1 MKNKKQVGWLL
12 RLIVIPVLLAIT
24 LAGCGGGGGGD
35 DIADSD
41 DSNDGGVV
49 TSLMVTA
56 TNPEHGETG
65 IPLDRMIAVSFS
77 ESLDPESIEEDSIVM
92 QSNGVSVKGQI
103 TVNKQTI
110 LFMVAAME
118 KNSVYTLTIKPSI
131 RGLDGLSLDS
141 EQSFTFTTGQTY
153 TDGSL
158 PLNENFKPFGS
169 GEFVTLIG
177 KKEYLLL
184 GLDNFYNVQLI
195 DPLKFNSEED
205 SSASSGNVLYT
216 DSNPALVTANK
227 KRTATGSF
235 DHDFYEEVAVIS
247 WSATGTGTL
256 TIYDHGKDSQS
267 RISVDVALEID
278 SRPEGAYQYDIASGD
293 IDNDGLDEVL
303 VVGVIDGALASER
316 KGKIWIFD
324 DLANSSTLL
333 YSADLEGEFDPDIG
347 NVGLDRVAI
356 ASGNVDND
364 NAIETVVAYYL
375 HGRPNASVLVL
386 DDAEHQYDILRH
398 DLIGDS
404 QLIPTASISP
414 DVQRYLRV
422 DTGDTD
428 ADGRDEILVAW
439 MKLDDVADQ
448 GGIVYQSK
456 FWLLDDRSSSFSLI
470 SERSGFS
477 GSYLD
482 TDTLIPEAKLVDL
495 NGDRTAELFVMGTV
509 WHYYEEMDDY
519 IDISDGLNSC
529 GNFSMIYASDNTL
542 FGRSVAVADINGD
555 MREDIVVY
563 RTDSS
568 IDVIA
573 CIEHPHY
580 NPDTGELESVSNAFE
595 IVDSLGPYPYA
606 AYSESAVVAAVNV
619 DQDSLVVQYG
629 GNVPDTASS
638 NTPNESTPTVRMEHS
653 VYFAD
658 NRLIAVVAAPPCAD
672 GIGQNVDGCSAG
684 FGTMIGAGLTSGFT
698 VAVRGGV
705 LVGVEEEI
713 QGGFVFASITLQ
725 KFEAEVSAE
734 LELSAYID
742 SSIETSKTIT
752 NSTVYGEDIVV
763 FSTTPYDRYIYQVVS
778 HSDEVADGKLM
789 TIDIPQRPRIL
800 TVTREYYNAFNGEQ
814 MDIGSS
820 ILKHV
825 PGQLDT
831 YPRSTDVNGYFS
843 FPNLV
848 LGSSGAQTVNQGSG
862 SREVQLEIATEL
874 GIGVDLTLNVDST
887 VKVCGATVCGGVT
900 RGWSI
905 GTSFGA
911 TLSSATTFI
920 SEVGAIDAANY
931 PIYNYTYGMF
941 AYTQLVYDP
950 AGKRMQNFIVV
961 NHWVD
966 D

>member
-1 MKNKKQVGWLL
+1 MKTKNNNQSGWLL
-12 RLIVIPVLLAIT
+12 RIVTIPVLLAIMLT
-24 LAGCGGGGGGD
+24 GCGGGGGGGD

-41 DSNDGGVV
+41 DSEVV
-49 TSLMVTA
+49 TSLTVTA

-110 LFMVAAME
+110 LFMVATME

-184 GLDNFYNVQLI
+184 GLDNPDNVQLI

-216 DSNPALVTANK
+216 DSNPALVMANK

-247 WSATGTGTL
+247 WSATGIGTL
-256 TIYDHGKDSQS
+256 SIYDHGKDSQS

-303 VVGVIDGALASER
+303 VVGVIDGTVASER

-324 DLANSSTLL
+324 DLASSSTLL
-333 YSADLEGEFDPDIG
+333 YSTDLEGEFDPDIG
-347 NVGLDRVAI
+347 NVGLDRIAI

-375 HGRPNASVLVL
+375 HGRPKASVLVL
-386 DDAEHQYDILRH
+386 DDAEHQYAELRH
-398 DLIGDS
+398 GLIGDS
-404 QLIPTASISP
+404 QLIPTAAISAG
-414 DVQRYLRV
+414 VQRYLRV

-439 MKLDDVADQ
+439 MKLDDMARYD
-448 GGIVYQSK
+448 GYDVYHSMY
-456 FWLLDDRSSSFSLI
+456 WLLDDGSASFSQI
-470 SERSGFS
+470 SERGGISGRGLDS
-477 GSYLD
+477 G
-482 TDTLIPEAKLVDL
+482 TLIPEAKLVDL
-495 NGDRTAELFVMGTV
+495 DGDRRAELFVMGAV
-509 WHYYEEMDDY
+509 SAYSIAFGDY
-519 IDISDGLNSC
+519 LNLQDSRYTCGDLGGVSDSP
-529 GNFSMIYASDNTL
+529 ITL
-542 FGRSVAVADINGD
+542 FGRSVAVGDINGD
-555 MREDIVVY
+555 MREDLVIY
-563 RTDSS
+563 KTDSS
-568 IDVIA
+568 IEVIA
-573 CIEHPHY
+573 CTEHPRY
-580 NPDTGELESVSNAFE
+580 NPSTGELESVSNQFDL
-595 IVDSLGPYPYA
+595 IDSRGPYG
-606 AYSESAVVAAVNV
+606 AYSENAVVAAVNV
-619 DQDSLVVQYG
+619 DQDSLVVKYG
-629 GNVPDTASS
+629 GNVPDPGSS
-638 NTPNESTPTVRMEHS
+638 NGSNEPVSEVHMEYS
-653 VYFAD
+653 IYFAD

-734 LELSAYID
+734 LELSAHID

-752 NSTVYGEDIVV
+752 NSTVHGEDIVV
-763 FSTTPYDRYIYQVVS
+763 FSTTPYDRYIYEVVS
-778 HSDEVADGKLM
+778 HSDEVANGKLM

-814 MDIGSS
+814 MDIGPS

-831 YPRSTDVNGYFS
+831 YPRSSEVNGYFN
-843 FPNLV
+843 FPNLI
-848 LGSSGAQTVNQGSG
+848 LGSSGTQTVNQGSG

-874 GIGVDLTLNVDST
+874 GVGAELTLNVDST

-900 RGWSI
+900 KGWSI

-911 TLSSATTFI
+911 TLSTATTFI

-950 AGKRMQNFIVV
+950 AGKKMQNFIVV